1 MNLINQ
7 GILVVV
13 TVFIVTMIIG
23 HFIFGRINW
32 ILSFGIAS
40 GLLLGTLLR
49 HYWLRNDQKQKEAG
63 D

>member
-1 MNLINQ
+1 MNLIMQ
-7 GILVVV
+7 GILTVV

-23 HFIFGRINW
+23 HFVFGKINW

-40 GLLLGTLLR
+40 GFLLGTLLK
-49 HYWLRNDQKQKEAG
+49 HYWLRSAQKQESG

>member
-1 MNLINQ
+1 MNLIKQ
-7 GILVVV
+7 GILTVV

-23 HFIFGRINW
+23 NFFFGRINW

-40 GLLLGTLLR
+40 GSLLGTLLK
-49 HYWLRNDQKQKEAG
+49 HYWLRNDQKQKSG

>member
-1 MNLINQ
+1 MNLIKQ

-23 HFIFGRINW
+23 HFVFGRINW

-49 HYWLRNDQKQKEAG
+49 HYWLRSAQKQKESG

>member
-1 MNLINQ
+1 MNLIKQ

-13 TVFIVTMIIG
+13 TVFIGTMIIG
-23 HFIFGRINW
+23 HFVIGRINW

-40 GLLLGTLLR
+40 SSLLGILLK
-49 HYWLRNDQKQKEAG
+49 YYQLKSAQKQKESG

>member
-1 MNLINQ
+1 MDLIEQ
-7 GILVVV
+7 RILVVV
-13 TVFIVTMIIG
+13 IVFVVTMIIG

-40 GLLLGTLLR
+40 GSLLGTLLK
-49 HYWLRNDQKQKEAG
+49 HYWLRSAQKQESG